1 MKKWQFPYISRM
13 GRMYTIPLS
22 ILLFATSLQEPY
34 LTNLV
39 EFLLGLKKSFF
50 HKKMLLSVLN
60 RGFLMLHMIVERWFK
75 DCCICTYM

>member
-1 MKKWQFPYISRM
+1 
-13 GRMYTIPLS
+13 MYTRALS

-60 RGFLMLHMIVERWFK
+60 RGFLMLHMIVKRWFK
-75 DCCICTYM
+75 DCYICIYM

>member
-50 HKKMLLSVLN
+50 HKKNAL
-60 RGFLMLHMIVERWFK
+60 ICFK
-75 DCCICTYM
+75 QRVSHASHDS